1 MKNNILFCFFISVF
15 LSVNMYAQSEI
26 YAKYYNKG
34 NKLYENNF
42 EEAEKNFR
50 VAIDDTMSDLRATFN
65 LSNKYYTEGLFDEAI
80 SRHIQAAELAKNK
93 SEKHMVFHNLGNSLM
108 KKEMCSE
115 AVKAFKNALRNNPED
130 DETRYNLALAKKCEE
145 EQQNKDDQNND
156 DQNNDDQNN
165 DDQNKDDQNKDD
177 QNKDD
182 KNKDD
187 KSKDDQNKDDQ
198 NKDDKSKDDQN
209 KDDQNKDDQN
219 KDDQNKDDQNKD
231 DQNKDDQNKDDN
243 KPKENKNQQS
253 KLSPQQIKNLL
264 KAMENAE
271 KKVQAKVNEKKQK
284 GIKVVSEKDW

>member
-15 LSVNMYAQSEI
+15 LSVNMYAQSEN

-34 NKLYENNF
+34 NKLYEKNF

-50 VAIDDTMSDLRATFN
+50 VAIDDTLSDLRATFN
-65 LSNKYYTEGLFDEAI
+65 LSNKYYTEGLYDEAI
-80 SRHIQAAELAKNK
+80 SRQFQATELAKNK
-93 SEKHMVFHNLGNSLM
+93 LEKHKAFHNLGNSLM

-115 AVKAFKNALRNNPED
+115 AVQAYKNALRNNPED

-145 EQQNKDDQNND
+145 EQQNKDDQN
-156 DQNNDDQNN
+156 
-165 DDQNKDDQNKDD
+165 KDDQNKDD
-177 QNKDD
+177 QNKDNQ
-182 KNKDD
+182 NKDN
-187 KSKDDQNKDDQ
+187 QNKDDQ
-198 NKDDKSKDDQN
+198 NKDNQN
-209 KDDQNKDDQN
+209 KDDQNKDNQN
-219 KDDQNKDDQNKD
+219 KGN
-231 DQNKDDQNKDDN
+231 N

-284 GIKVVSEKDW
+284 GTKVVSEKDW